1 MKHRRI
7 TAVGVAL
14 FSVGAGLLTAGPA
27 SAAQVK
33 THVVVELN
41 GSSVTSISMNVGD
54 PDVTLMTHM
63 DGKCLSAVEHAQNK
77 SFGIAPSDD
86 NSAVATLAP
95 SLGYSG
101 LECTSPPQS
110 WTVHAVANGDA
121 TLRFDPVVTD
131 NGSGLQKQMAG
142 TSVQV
147 HVGQGGIPNPPGH
160 ENPAAPAVTNAHVPH
175 GSALAD
181 TCKAHY
187 SGAKNWHG
195 RLIKDVAHWA
205 RDNGYNKTKDTY
217 SDIAWSNLV
226 TGYVDSLCNSPATT

>member
-1 MKHRRI
+1 M
-7 TAVGVAL
+7 AL
-14 FSVGAGLLTAGPA
+14 LGLGAGLMTAAP
-27 SAAQVK
+27 
-33 THVVVELN
+33 
-41 GSSVTSISMNVGD
+41 
-54 PDVTLMTHM
+54 
-63 DGKCLSAVEHAQNK
+63 VEHAQNK

-101 LECTSPPQS
+101 LECTSPAQS

-121 TLRFDPVVTD
+121 TLRFDTVVTD
-131 NGSGLQKQMAG
+131 NGGGLQNQMAG

-147 HVGQGGIPNPPGH
+147 HVGEGGIPNPPGST
-160 ENPAAPAVTNAHVPH
+160 NPAAPAVANAHVPH
-175 GSALAD
+175 GSAWAD

-195 RLIKDVAHWA
+195 LLIKAVAHWA

-217 SDIAWSNLV
+217 SDTAWSILAI
-226 TGYVDSLCNSPATT
+226 GFVDSLCNSSPTT

>member
-1 MKHRRI
+1 MNHPRAAVMGLALAAVSTGVL
-7 TAVGVAL
+7 TAV
-14 FSVGAGLLTAGPA
+14 PA
-27 SAAQVK
+27 AASQVK

-41 GSSVTSISMNVGD
+41 GTSVSSISMNVGD
-54 PDVTLMTHM
+54 PDVTLTTHM

-77 SFGIAPSDD
+77 TFGIAPSDD

-101 LECTSPPQS
+101 LSCESQPQS

-131 NGSGLQKQMAG
+131 NGSGLQNQMAG

-147 HVGQGGIPNPPGH
+147 HVGQGGIPNPPGST
-160 ENPAAPAVTNAHVPH
+160 NPAAPAVANAHVPH
-175 GSALAD
+175 GSPQAA
-181 TCKAHY
+181 TCQAHY

-217 SDIAWSNLV
+217 SDTAWSALV
-226 TGYVDSLCNSPATT
+226 IGYVDSVCNAPAVT